1 MDLRTKVPGLLLDGN
16 TSIKPDADETK
27 SDTSPGIDKDDKA
40 DDVKDESTDDITLT
54 DSKAKSVQDAM
65 TEMMDRIV
73 IANDENEEASEKHS
87 VDDDLKDVDQEDT
100 AVGDD
105 EKKDPEAAGK
115 SATSAKLGSLLSRLP
130 NMVNRDLID
139 QAAADFC
146 FLNTKTARK
155 KLIKV
160 LELTWVKNC

>member
-1 MDLRTKVPGLLLDGN
+1 VDLRTKVPGLLLDGN
-16 TSIKPDADETK
+16 TSIKPDADEQK
-27 SDTSPGIDKDDKA
+27 SDSSPVIDKDKE
-40 DDVKDESTDDITLT
+40 DDAKGESTDDIALT

-146 FLNTKTARK
+146 FLNTKAARK

-160 LELTWVKNC
+160 LELT